1 MPGGS
6 FSDRLIGRLRS
17 CWRLKVQLSIALL
30 ILFDVPYFLIGHYP
44 VFPVHTLPLS
54 AIDRAI
60 GFHPRGWVWVYQ
72 SFYLLLNI
80 IPWLAR
86 ERWELQRYLRGFVIV
101 SVVSFACFVIFPI
114 RGPQPEV
121 HDAGGMYWLL
131 RQYDVTLNSLPSL
144 HAGLLVY
151 TVCFSRRIGLL
162 RVFVV
167 IWCMLVLY
175 ATLATKE
182 HYLVDIVA
190 GAVLALLADAW
201 IWRDQ
206 VSTMAA
212 AASQNNLSRSE
223 SIVAGRR

>member
-6 FSDRLIGRLRS
+6 FSDRLLGRVRS
-17 CWRLKVQLSIALL
+17 CWRLKIQLTIALL

-60 GFHPRGWVWVYQ
+60 GFHPAGWVWVYQ
-72 SFYLLLNI
+72 SFYLLLNLV
-80 IPWLAR
+80 PWLAR
-86 ERWELQRYLRGFVIV
+86 EPFELKRYLRGFVIV
-101 SVVSFACFVIFPI
+101 SIVSFACFVTYPI
-114 RGPQPEV
+114 RGPQPDP
-121 HDAGGMYWLL
+121 HDAGGMYWVL

-151 TVCFSRRIGLL
+151 TVCFARRIGVL
-162 RVFVV
+162 RISFIV
-167 IWCMLVLY
+167 WTMLILY

-182 HYLVDIVA
+182 HYLIDIVA
-190 GAVLALLADAW
+190 GSVLAFLADAW
-201 IWRDQ
+201 VWRDQ
-206 VSTMAA
+206 ASTEPAVRNT
-212 AASQNNLSRSE
+212 SSSSE